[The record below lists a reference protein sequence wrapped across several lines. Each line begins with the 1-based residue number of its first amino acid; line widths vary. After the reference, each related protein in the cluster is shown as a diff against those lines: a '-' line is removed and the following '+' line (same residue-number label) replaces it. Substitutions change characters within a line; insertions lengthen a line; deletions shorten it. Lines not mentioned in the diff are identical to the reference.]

1 MPHFHQPAVSSENNM
16 TRLFFSLY
24 LVIFLSLAAYQAF
37 GLAAQSL
44 WMKDLLIYDN
54 TNDFAGEMYLVEHLH
69 RSLSATEFQSVVDGY
84 PEHSNVPLSL
94 AKYEEMPEALQLL
107 ASTPLDALQVNDP
120 LGDATLHYKLPNS
133 NLVASLGPL
142 GTYDQILK
150 IKDYYQISIFFVPA
164 IAVLIWMLF
173 LQRKLKGLESVAKRL
188 GSGDLSVRVSEKG
201 KDRVGDLNRSFN
213 QMAVHLE
220 RLISS
225 HKNLTNAVAHELRT
239 PVARMRF
246 QLDMMH
252 EEHDLKERQEY
263 EYGISKNI
271 NLLSDLVDELL
282 TYARFDRLG
291 FKIDLQAHSLHESLQ
306 RVMTTTH
313 AEDKT
318 TLLYSENWI
327 EQNPTH
333 QSMHFEPKHLERA
346 ICNLVTNAQ
355 KYGKSKVHLHVEC
368 SHTECK
374 IYVDDDG
381 PGIPVQS
388 RDDIFDAFKRLDD
401 SRTRSTG
408 GYGLGLAIVRQV
420 ARLHGGDVAVESSPL
435 GGARFVFSWP
445 ILPRAKGE

>member
-1 MPHFHQPAVSSENNM
+1 M

-24 LVIFLSLAAYQAF
+24 LVIFLSLAGYQAF

-44 WMKDLLIYDN
+44 WMKDLLIHDN
-54 TNDFAGEMYLVEHLH
+54 TNDFVGEMYLVEHLH
-69 RSLSATEFQSVVDGY
+69 RSLSETEFRSVLAGY
-84 PEHSNVPLSL
+84 PESSNVPLSL
-94 AKYEEMPEALQLL
+94 ANYEDMPEQLQQL
-107 ASTPLDALQVNDP
+107 ASTALNELQVHDP
-120 LGDATLHYKLPNS
+120 LGDAILHYKLPNS
-133 NLVASLGPL
+133 TLVASLGPL
-142 GTYDQILK
+142 GTYEQITK

-164 IAVLIWMLF
+164 VSVFIWMLF
-173 LQRKLKGLESVAKRL
+173 LQRKLKGLERVAKRL
-188 GSGDLSVRVSEKG
+188 GAGDLSVRVSEKG
-201 KDRVGDLNRSFN
+201 KDRVGDLNHSFN

-252 EEHDLKERQEY
+252 EENDPKERREY

-291 FKIDLQAHSLHESLQ
+291 LKIDLQVHSLHESLQ
-306 RVMTTTH
+306 RVTSSTC
-313 AEDKT
+313 AKDKAT
-318 TLLYSENWI
+318 VLYSENWLKQYPANKSI
-327 EQNPTH
+327 L
-333 QSMHFEPKHLERA
+333 FEPKHLERA

-355 KYGKSKVHLHVEC
+355 KYGESKVHLHVEC
-368 SHTECK
+368 SRTVCK

-381 PGIPVQS
+381 PGIPEQS
-388 RDDIFDAFKRLDD
+388 RDDIFDAFRRLDD
-401 SRTRSTG
+401 SRTRTTG

-445 ILPRAKGE
+445 IGPESRVNNVVAY